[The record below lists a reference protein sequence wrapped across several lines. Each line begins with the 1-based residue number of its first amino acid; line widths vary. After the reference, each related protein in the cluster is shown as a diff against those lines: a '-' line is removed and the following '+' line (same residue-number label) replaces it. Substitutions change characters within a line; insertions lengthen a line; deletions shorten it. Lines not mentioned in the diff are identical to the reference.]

1 MGFDP
6 AHSLAALV
14 PSLVLVFLVAC
25 TCVRSLLQSCADQ
38 QRRALLRDEQDCDCS
53 SSQLVASHLGH
64 HPQQRA
70 LLLDLRALRQA

>member
-6 AHSLAALV
+6 AQSLAALV
-14 PSLVLVFLVAC
+14 PSFVLVLLVAC
-25 TCVRSLLQSCADQ
+25 VCVRNLLQSCADQ
-38 QRRALLRDEQDCDCS
+38 QRRALLRDEHDCDAS
-53 SSQLVASHLGH
+53 SLPLVAPHLGH